1 MHTDRK
7 RKRFLSGGKTIF
19 LRSLLRIICIA
30 AFFLQGCAA
39 GMVTDRT
46 SLADRISRDGGLEK
60 SYLKTSSFSLTAY
73 SRISR
78 PGDVLNLY
86 IEGDG
91 SAWITPTWRAVDPSP
106 RNPLGLK
113 MATQDPAANVAYLAR
128 PGQYPSP
135 GSSTVDPVYW
145 SDKRFAPEVVTAMNE
160 AINALKTT
168 TGASK
173 INLVGY
179 SGGAAIAVL
188 ITSRRSDIIS
198 LRTVAG
204 NLDPEAVNRY
214 HHVSPLTGSLNPM
227 DVADK
232 LKGLPQR
239 HFIGSE
245 DAVIPSFIAQSFV
258 KRAGSP
264 DGHEITVVDG
274 ASHSKGW
281 QERWKLLLEVPLRSP
296 GIAAKADNIR

>member
-1 MHTDRK
+1 MPN
-7 RKRFLSGGKTIF
+7 G
-19 LRSLLRIICIA
+19 LLNILCVA
-30 AFFLQGCAA
+30 AFFLYGCAA
-39 GMVTDRT
+39 GTVTDRM
-46 SLADRISRDGGLEK
+46 SLADRIGHKAGLEK
-60 SYLKTSSFSLTAY
+60 SYLKTSSFILTAY
-73 SRISR
+73 SRASR
-78 PGDVLNLY
+78 PGGTLNLY

-91 SAWITPTWRAVDPSP
+91 SAWITPTWRSVDPSP

-113 MATQDPAANVAYLAR
+113 MAALDPAANVAYLAR
-128 PGQYPSP
+128 PGQYPAP
-135 GSSTVDPVYW
+135 DSSAVDPVYW

-160 AINALKTT
+160 AIDSLKSTT
-168 TGASK
+168 EASK

-188 ITSRRSDIIS
+188 ITSRRSDIVS

-204 NLDPEAVNRY
+204 NLDSEAVNRY

-232 LKGLPQR
+232 LAGLPQR
-239 HFIGSE
+239 HFVGSE
-245 DAVIPSFIAQSFV
+245 DAVIPSFIALSFV

-264 DGHEITVVDG
+264 DGHEITIVEG

-281 QERWKLLLEVPLRSP
+281 QEQWKLLLEVSLRSP
-296 GIAAKADNIR
+296 GIAAKQD

>member
-1 MHTDRK
+1 MQPKRK
-7 RKRFLSGGKTIF
+7 RKRFLSCGEAIF
-19 LRSLLRIICIA
+19 QRSLLGILCVA
-30 AFFLQGCAA
+30 VFFLYGCAA

-46 SLADRISRDGGLEK
+46 SLADRIGRDGGLEK
-60 SYLKTSSFSLTAY
+60 SYLKTSAFTLTAY
-73 SRISR
+73 SRSSQ
-78 PGDVLNLY
+78 PGGDLNLY

-91 SAWITPTWRAVDPSP
+91 TAWITPTWRSADPSP

-113 MATQDPAANVAYLAR
+113 MAALDPAANAAYLAR
-128 PGQYPSP
+128 PGQYVAPDSSP
-135 GSSTVDPVYW
+135 VDPVYW
-145 SDKRFAPEVVTAMNE
+145 SEKRFAPEVVTAMNE
-160 AINALKTT
+160 AIDSLKTI
-168 TGASK
+168 TGTSK

-179 SGGAAIAVL
+179 SGGAAVAVL
-188 ITSRRSDIIS
+188 ITARRSDIIS

-204 NLDPEAVNRY
+204 NLDPEAVNHY

-239 HFIGSE
+239 HFVGSE
-245 DAVIPSFIAQSFV
+245 DAVIPSFIAPSFV

-264 DGHEITVVDG
+264 DGHEITVVAG

-281 QERWKLLLEVPLRSP
+281 QEQWKSLLEVPLQSP
-296 GIAAKADNIR
+296 GIASKGDNVR

>member
-1 MHTDRK
+1 MPNGLLGILCVAV
-7 RKRFLSGGKTIF
+7 FL
-19 LRSLLRIICIA
+19 LH
-30 AFFLQGCAA
+30 GCAA
-39 GMVTDRT
+39 GMVADRT
-46 SLADRISRDGGLEK
+46 SLADRISREGGLEK
-60 SYLKTSSFSLTAY
+60 SYLKTSSFTLTAY
-73 SRISR
+73 SRTSQ

-91 SAWITPTWRAVDPSP
+91 SAWITPTWRSVDPSP

-113 MATQDPAANVAYLAR
+113 MATLDPAANVAYLAR
-128 PGQYPSP
+128 PGQYPAPDSSP
-135 GSSTVDPVYW
+135 VDPVYW
-145 SDKRFAPEVVTAMNE
+145 SDKRFAPEVITAMNE
-160 AINALKTT
+160 AIDSMKAI
-168 TGASK
+168 TGVSK

-188 ITSRRSDIIS
+188 ITSRRGDIIS

-214 HHVSPLTGSLNPM
+214 HRVSPLAGSLNPM

-239 HFIGSE
+239 HFVGSE
-245 DAVIPSFIAQSFV
+245 DAVIPAFIALSFI
-258 KRAGSP
+258 KRVGNP
-264 DGHEITVVDG
+264 DCQEITIVEG

-281 QERWKLLLEVPLRSP
+281 QEQWKLLLEVPLSILP
-296 GIAAKADNIR
+296 F